1 MQQIEIFDLI
11 FLALVKV
18 FAWLIIGVTAKD
30 VIAVVMS
37 DFRGIRWP
45 MRKKRKCWA
54 YASNAIN
61 VIYSKKIKLRKPLRQ
76 HNSKALIFKIVVC
89 TLIWV

>member
-37 DFRGIRWP
+37 DFRGIR
-45 MRKKRKCWA
+45 
-54 YASNAIN
+54 
-61 VIYSKKIKLRKPLRQ
+61 
-76 HNSKALIFKIVVC
+76 
-89 TLIWV
+89 